1 MARRGLW
8 IVGGSLVVGLVAA
21 SVVWATW
28 PAPPV
33 TPDWSQQYDTT
44 ERSPSDTA
52 SPGDLL
58 DFPATY
64 DLVARPADAIAPGTI
79 VETKPPPGWSHLIIK
94 SLPRI
99 REDQKELL
107 PALTVDKASWMFT
120 AFLANV
126 TKESVNGRTRHRF
139 QKLGLGLGA
148 AADKGRDTILT
159 ADTAVKFGAGLG
171 LFNVNAEILDK
182 GYEVQRKAVLVF
194 SGPTMGLLDTPVWF
208 RCGQDNRL
216 VRYRYALLVDPAS
229 GRLDTLLWRLGND
242 DGIGGDLENAVW
254 LKPNTVDAAEL
265 VVDRQKVRLG
275 IPGADA
281 FAVTRMPVGRPVP
294 IPTDLRP
301 LAGQTRFTAEQAHAL
316 DTRLRKLLK

>member
-1 MARRGLW
+1 
-8 IVGGSLVVGLVAA
+8 VAA

-28 PAPPV
+28 PVPPT
-33 TPDWSQQYDTT
+33 TPDWSLQYDTT
-44 ERSPSDTA
+44 ERSPGDSA

-64 DLVARPADAIAPGTI
+64 DLTARPADLIPPGTI
-79 VETKPPPGWSHLIIK
+79 VETKAPPGWSHLIIK

-99 REDQKELL
+99 RDDQKDFL

-126 TKESVNGRTRHRF
+126 AKESVGGRTRHRF

-148 AADKGRDTILT
+148 AAAKERDTILT
-159 ADTAVKFGAGLG
+159 SDTAAKFGAGLG

-182 GYEVQRKAVLVF
+182 GYEVQRKAVLVL
-194 SGPTMGLLDTPVWF
+194 SGPTMVLLDTPVWF
-208 RCGQDNRL
+208 RCGEENRL

-229 GRLDTLLWRLGND
+229 GRLDALLWRLGND
-242 DGIGGDLENAVW
+242 DGIGGDLENAIWV
-254 LKPNTVDAAEL
+254 KPNTVDTAEL

-281 FAVTRMPVGRPVP
+281 FAVARMPTGRLVP
-294 IPTDLRP
+294 IPADLRP